1 MKKIVITCLAS
12 VLVMMGVHAQEN
24 KTVEKETTVKK
35 VRVSDTKVETK
46 VVAETETE
54 SGVIKVEGTSKQDQ
68 GSQEIKMKDKDIKV
82 LSDDISIDE
91 RNRMRMEAI
100 KQKQQME
107 LQASIAAQ
115 KALVEKERKMLE
127 EKKMQMMK
135 DLEARRAALTARPKG
150 MAKLQRDPDGDGIE

>member
-1 MKKIVITCLAS
+1 MKKLVLMCAASALMIV
-12 VLVMMGVHAQEN
+12 GVHAQEN

-68 GSQEIKMKDKDIKV
+68 ESQEIKMKDKDIKV
-82 LSDDISIDE
+82 LSDDVSIDE
-91 RNRMRMEAI
+91 RNRMKMEAI
-100 KQKQQME
+100 KKKQQME
-107 LQASIAAQ
+107 LEASIAAQ
-115 KALVEKERKMLE
+115 KAEIEKERRALE
-127 EKKMQMMK
+127 EKKKQMMK
-135 DLEARRAALTARPKG
+135 DLEARRASLTARPKG